1 MLELFRAEWM
11 KINGNRFMA
20 SFTVWLFPVGVTTF
34 LLLTLIPAFASG
46 QFRAQVNAAPPTWSM
61 QTLLPWTIIN
71 SIITRMI
78 LVAFAAD
85 IFAGE
90 YQRSMWKN
98 LLPRRR
104 RTTYILMKFFTMSL
118 MLLIAFFLS
127 CLLAG
132 VISGIVVRVTGAPYD
147 LTRVGETFR
156 DFVDSFVLQAF
167 VAIVSGLL
175 AACFAALGAIL
186 TRSILGAVGFGAA
199 CTLGEQA
206 ILMVLLLLGNILNI
220 PGIVKLYQYTPG
232 YNLSNISSWATS
244 GTPFTLLGQVAQY
257 IDPMSAGAS
266 FVILAI
272 WVVGLIGLTVWWFR
286 RQDILN

>member
-1 MLELFRAEWM
+1 MVELFRAEWM

-20 SFTVWLFPVGVTTF
+20 SFTVWLFPVGVATF
-34 LLLTLIPAFASG
+34 LTLALIPALTSTM
-46 QFRAQVNAAPPTWSM
+46 FRAQVNAAPPSWTM
-61 QTLLPWTIIN
+61 QTLLPWTVIN

-85 IFAGE
+85 VFAGE
-90 YQRSMWKN
+90 YQRGMWKN
-98 LLPRRR
+98 LLPRRG

-118 MLLIAFFLS
+118 MLLIAFFLT
-127 CLLAG
+127 CVLAG
-132 VISGIVVRVTGAPYD
+132 IISGVVVRATGASYD
-147 LTRVGETFR
+147 LTRAGETLS
-156 DFVDSFVLQAF
+156 DFVDSFALQAF

-206 ILMVLLLLGNILNI
+206 ILFVLFLLGNLLNA

-244 GTPFTLLGQVAQY
+244 GTAFTLTGNMSQY
-257 IDPMSAGAS
+257 IDSMSAGSS

-272 WVVGLIGLTVWWFR
+272 WVVGLIGLTVWLFR
-286 RQDILN
+286 RQDIVN

>member
-1 MLELFRAEWM
+1 MIELFRAEWM

-34 LLLTLIPAFASG
+34 LLLALIPAFASE
-46 QFRAQVNAAPPTWSM
+46 QFRAQVNNAPPTWSM
-61 QTLLPWTIIN
+61 QTLLPWTVIN

-104 RTTYILMKFFTMSL
+104 RTTYILIKFFTMSF
-118 MLLIAFFLS
+118 MLLIAFLAT

-132 VISGIVVRVTGAPYD
+132 VISGLVVKVTGAPYN
-147 LTRVGETFR
+147 LTAPNETLG
-156 DFVDSFVLQAF
+156 DFANSFALQAF
-167 VAIVSGLL
+167 VAITSGLIS
-175 AACFAALGAIL
+175 ACFASLGAIL

-206 ILMVLLLLGNILNI
+206 ILLVLIMLGGILNT
-220 PGIVKLYQYTPG
+220 PGIVRLYQYTPG

-244 GTPFTLLGQVAQY
+244 GTAFTLMGSVSQY
-257 IDPMSAGAS
+257 LDPMPAATS
-266 FVILAI
+266 FIILAI
-272 WVVGLIGLTVWWFR
+272 WVVGLIGLTVWLFR
-286 RQDILN
+286 RQDIMT